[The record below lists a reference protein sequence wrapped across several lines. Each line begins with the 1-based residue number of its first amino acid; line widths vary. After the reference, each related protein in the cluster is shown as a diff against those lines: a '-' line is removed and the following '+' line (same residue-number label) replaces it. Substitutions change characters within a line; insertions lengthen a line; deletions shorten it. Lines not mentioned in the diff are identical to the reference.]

1 MAVSAQRSCEP
12 SALAPADAS
21 AEPPAGRAR
30 ADSTP
35 AAPAQQGTGYLEGLA
50 DALTQRGL
58 RARLMEPQG
67 RVPSLHV
74 VHPLASALAE
84 DIYAGRGQDGT
95 WWFWWSWAERIGV
108 SEDLD
113 FAAARIA
120 RVLAPHD

>member
-1 MAVSAQRSCEP
+1 MAVSAQHGCE
-12 SALAPADAS
+12 SSVLAQADAS
-21 AEPPAGRAR
+21 EGPPAGPAR
-30 ADSTP
+30 VGTAPVT
-35 AAPAQQGTGYLEGLA
+35 PAQQGTAYLEALA

-74 VHPLASALAE
+74 VHPLASPLAE
-84 DIYAGRGQDGT
+84 DIYAGRGQDGS

-120 RVLAPHD
+120 RVLAPRD